1 MKEACRVR
9 TVTADSIAQAVK
21 KLCIDVNYCLT
32 KDMYSAL
39 QEAAEKEESPLGRE
53 IIQTIVANADFAA
66 KENVPL
72 CQDTGLTV
80 VFAEVGQ
87 EVMIV
92 GGGFEDAIN
101 KGVALGYTEGYLRKS
116 SVGDPVFDRKNT
128 LDNTPAIIHARIV
141 PGGALRLRLAVK
153 GAGSENMGGLKMLKP
168 ADGPEG
174 IIKYVVETVK
184 SAGSN
189 PCPPVVVGVGI
200 GGTMEKAT
208 LLAKESLLRPLG
220 DINPDP
226 RYAKMERDILEKVN
240 NTGIGPQ
247 GLGGRTTAVAV
258 KIGHCPTHIAQMP
271 VAVNLNCHASRHAEI
286 EL

>member
-1 MKEACRVR
+1 MKEARPVR
-9 TVTADSIAQAVK
+9 TVTAESITQAVK
-21 KLCIDVNYCLT
+21 KLCVDVNYYLT
-32 KDMYSAL
+32 KDMYCAL
-39 QEAAEKEESPLGRE
+39 KEAAQKEESPLGRE
-53 IIQTIVANADFAA
+53 IIQTIVNNADFAG

-87 EVMIV
+87 DVWIE
-92 GGGFEDAIN
+92 GGFEEAIN

-116 SVGDPVFDRKNT
+116 SVSDPVFDRKNT
-128 LDNTPAIIHARIV
+128 LDNTPAIIHVRLV
-141 PGGALRLRLAVK
+141 PGDKLKLRLAVK

-168 ADGPEG
+168 SDGPEG
-174 IIKYVVETVK
+174 IVKYVVDIVK

-189 PCPPVVVGVGI
+189 PCPPVVIGIGI

-208 LLAKESLLRPLG
+208 LLAKESLLRPLE
-220 DINPDP
+220 DKNPDP
-226 RYAKMERDILEKVN
+226 RYAKMEEDILEKVN
-240 NTGIGPQ
+240 DTGIGPQ
-247 GLGGRTTAVAV
+247 GLGGRITAVAV
-258 KIGHCPTHIAQMP
+258 KIEHCPTHIAQMP